1 MSQTSGKHYKKALNK
16 YAKALNQTA
25 QRVLGRRRIGKNK
38 TYGEASGKL
47 RNSLIY
53 KVRGE
58 SIEFSSS
65 QPSAKF
71 IYWGVNGTER
81 NHRSPFS
88 YKDKAP
94 PIDPI
99 LRWMKV
105 KPLRLRD
112 EESGKFI
119 KQTESRLRSAAYVI
133 AQAIKRKGI
142 ASLKYYD
149 IAYVSTL
156 PKWSKILAEAIAKD
170 LQEELANK
178 LKNDDNLDTKET

>member
-1 MSQTSGKHYKKALNK
+1 MSKTLGNNYKKALNK

-38 TYGEASGKL
+38 SYGEASGKL
-47 RNSLIY
+47 RNSLTY
-53 KVRGE
+53 KVRGD
-58 SIEFSSS
+58 SIQFSSS

-99 LRWMKV
+99 MQWMKV

-142 ASLKYYD
+142 ASLKYYE
-149 IAYVSTL
+149 IAYESTL
-156 PKWSKILAEAIAKD
+156 AKWSKILADAIAKD
-170 LQEELANK
+170 LLEDLDDELKTDENIDIK
-178 LKNDDNLDTKET
+178 

>member
-1 MSQTSGKHYKKALNK
+1 MSQTLGKNYKKALNK

-47 RNSLIY
+47 RNSLTY
-53 KVRGE
+53 QVSGS
-58 SIEFSSS
+58 SIKFSSS

-71 IYWGVNGTER
+71 IYWGVNGTMR
-81 NHRSPFS
+81 NHSSPFS
-88 YKDKAP
+88 FKDKAP

-99 LRWMKV
+99 MRWMKV

-112 EESGKFI
+112 EETGKFI
-119 KQTESRLRSAAYVI
+119 KQTESKLKSAAYVI

-149 IAYVSTL
+149 IAYESTL
-156 PKWSKILAEAIAKD
+156 KKWSKILADAIAKD
-170 LQEELANK
+170 IQEALKEQ

>member
-1 MSQTSGKHYKKALNK
+1 MSQTLGKNYKKALNK

-47 RNSLIY
+47 RNS
-53 KVRGE
+53 
-58 SIEFSSS
+58 SS

-71 IYWGVNGTER
+71 IYWGVNGTMR
-81 NHRSPFS
+81 NHSSPFS
-88 YKDKAP
+88 FKDKAP

-99 LRWMKV
+99 MQWMRV

-112 EESGKFI
+112 EETGKFI
-119 KQTESRLRSAAYVI
+119 KQTESKLKSAAYVI

-149 IAYVSTL
+149 IAYESTL
-156 PKWSKILAEAIAKD
+156 KKWSKILADAIAKD
-170 LQEELANK
+170 IQEALKEQ